1 MDIIS
6 AVQAAVTA
14 HNATRV
20 TIVGHSLGTFDI
32 FGIEFVKKKFSM
44 IDLFDFAL

>member
-32 FGIEFVKKKFSM
+32 FGIEFVKNFSI
-44 IDLFDFAL
+44 IDLLDFAL